1 MSQLFGVPVPDG
13 AVKAT
18 IKPLLGRGQTKA
30 MWSGPI
36 EKDGIAVDEC
46 DIVSDVSDNAA
57 FWSYVDLQVQ
67 AKRITAKADGVWL
80 FRVIVIFEDQ
90 NGVKTEGAHSTDEIE
105 FMRRS
110 SVPSSSPMDQLVSR
124 VLGLLEKQHDATM
137 AHSQQQASAGLKAI
151 EETGK
156 QIAAVAGQIVTAAQA
171 PLTSLI
177 ESQSKTLEA
186 ERDRYDSSI
195 KLNMRM
201 LESKKDS
208 NVFDDIAKL
217 APFAPFAKPILD
229 KLMN

>member
-57 FWSYVDLQVQ
+57 FWQYVDLQVQ
-67 AKRITAKADGVWL
+67 AKRITAKSDGVWL
-80 FRVIVIFEDQ
+80 FRLIVIFEDQ
-90 NGVKTEGAHSTDEIE
+90 NGVKTEGAHSTEEVE

-110 SVPSSSPMDQLVSR
+110 SAPAASATEQMIGR
-124 VLGLLEKQHDATM
+124 ILGLLEKQHDSTM
-137 AHSQQQASAGLKAI
+137 AHSQQQTSAGLKAI
-151 EETGK
+151 EETAK
-156 QIAAVAGQIVTAAQA
+156 AAGQVISAAQA
-171 PLTSLI
+171 PLVALI

>member
-1 MSQLFGVPVPDG
+1 MSQQLFGVPVPDG

-67 AKRITAKADGVWL
+67 SKRITAKADGVWL

-110 SVPSSSPMDQLVSR
+110 SVAATSPMEQLTSR
-124 VLGLLEKQHDATM
+124 VLALLEKQHDATM

-171 PLTSLI
+171 PLTALI
-177 ESQSKTLEA
+177 ESQCKGLQA
-186 ERDRYDSSI
+186 ERDR
-195 KLNMRM
+195 
-201 LESKKDS
+201 
-208 NVFDDIAKL
+208 
-217 APFAPFAKPILD
+217 
-229 KLMN
+229 